1 MPLPLLMRGEGRRGV
16 SSLRPSTPAKQ
27 IDNQRKTKKP
37 PIPFFTTHMLNC
49 EAWRRHIV
57 SGEERKMERGNHR
70 EEGGKKDSDR
80 GNMNEKGLHCE
91 V

>member
-1 MPLPLLMRGEGRRGV
+1 
-16 SSLRPSTPAKQ
+16 
-27 IDNQRKTKKP
+27 
-37 PIPFFTTHMLNC
+37 MLNC

-80 GNMNEKGLHCE
+80 GNMNERGFTARCDVK
-91 V
+91 